1 MLETV
6 AGGADGPDVSRPGM
20 SGALNA
26 EFLVLDDTGLLFDEA
41 RQRLY
46 VLDRTAAFVWCQLAD
61 GLRPAEAAARLA
73 AATSLSIEACM
84 SLVDAAIGA
93 WRAHGLL
100 DVELVAM
107 HPATAGVSV
116 VERMLS
122 AASAQPPPARP
133 RRDRPQFHVAGLDV
147 LVRCPAP
154 HVARRVYPVF
164 AHLAAAMAAEPGVV
178 IDVRRGPH
186 GYVIA
191 CDGVPVADAAHLAEI
206 APAIKAV
213 LVQAI
218 LARADFR
225 LAVHAA
231 ALAVDGRVLLIPGPA
246 GAGKTTLAAALMAS
260 GFTLLGDD
268 TVVLEARDLRVRPL
282 PFASAVKSG
291 AWELLA
297 PYFPGILDLPI
308 DVRPDR
314 RQVRYLRPA
323 RIATESLPAR
333 WIVFPRAERCG
344 RTSLEPLSRV
354 EALRRLLTMCYA
366 PARRLAVADVQQLAA
381 WLAGL
386 ECYELDASHLGTAV
400 RLLRQICR

>member
-1 MLETV
+1 MLEKV

-20 SGALNA
+20 SRALNA
-26 EFLVLDDTGLLFDEA
+26 DFHVLDDTGLLFDEA

-61 GLRPAEAAARLA
+61 GLRPDEAAVRLA
-73 AATSLSIEACM
+73 AATSLSTETCM
-84 SLVDAAIGA
+84 SLVDAAIRA

-100 DVELVAM
+100 DVAPAAM
-107 HPATAGVSV
+107 RTGTAGVSV
-116 VERMLS
+116 TDRM
-122 AASAQPPPARP
+122 PPGAGPRPALARP
-133 RRDRPQFHVAGLDV
+133 RRGRPQFYVAGLDV
-147 LVRCPAP
+147 LIRCPAP
-154 HVARRVYPVF
+154 HVARRVRPVF
-164 AHLAAAMAAEPGVV
+164 AHLPAAMAAEPGVV
-178 IDVRRGPH
+178 IDVRRGPR

-191 CDGVPVADAAHLAEI
+191 CDGVPVADAAHVAEI
-206 APAIKAV
+206 APAVKAA

-231 ALAVDGRVLLIPGPA
+231 AIAADGRVLLIPGPA
-246 GAGKTTLAAALMAS
+246 GAGKTTLAAALMAG

-268 TVVLEARDLRVRPL
+268 TVVLEAGDLRVRPL
-282 PFASAVKSG
+282 PFAPAVKSG

-297 PYFPGILDLPI
+297 PYFPDILDLPI

-323 RIATESLPAR
+323 RIATEAQPAQ
-333 WIVFPRAERCG
+333 WIVFPRAKRHG

-366 PARRLAVADVQQLAA
+366 PARRLGAADVRQLVT